1 MPVYEEKFISPL
13 AVRFSQ
19 EQLRTRFCN
28 GQALDEVTG
37 LVQEVAGVGPY
48 DVILKAPFPNI
59 EVIRWAPGQKRTGT
73 VGMAGMAI
81 PAIPDERSHWFTT
94 DNRRLYVL
102 QKVAARL
109 WPKKAGVQVD
119 VLFAA
124 PPRELFKK
132 YDSSTAGLLASLGGN
147 SAIWDWMKA
156 VSPPDGYVN
165 MAMEEAAHKQVLF
178 DDASGSLEE
187 LVSVPQDTPKA
198 RPVKEQKAEG
208 DRDADDATDAAATS
222 STSSGQQSQQSQSQ
236 PSPTPVLSPST
247 KSEKDSAHDEN
258 SRVTSE
264 ESEES
269 EEEGWW
275 EEWLSLAEH
284 WRGVSRLLEGSW
296 RGPKGETYRMEF
308 CEPSAS
314 ENVVCGHC
322 VRCQSSK
329 EKTFSVR
336 YEYDSCLLFWGT
348 GRKFCLDPE
357 ELRIVPTN
365 ARWYVAG
372 KEEPEFAAQLQKQAR
387 TYTNTNC
394 IATRLK
400 PVVEFQEL
408 LFPTSHCC
416 CTGMGSYRWRTASR
430 QKRRKAGQ
438 RQEPRQG
445 PEP

>member
-19 EQLRTRFCN
+19 EHLRTRFCN

-37 LVQEVAGVGPY
+37 LVQEVAGIGPY

-59 EVIRWAPGQKRTGT
+59 EVIRWAPGAQKRTGT
-73 VGMAGMAI
+73 AVQGMAI

-132 YDSSTAGLLASLGGN
+132 YDSSTAGLLASVGG

-156 VSPPDGYVN
+156 VSPADGYVN
-165 MAMEEAAHKQVLF
+165 MAMEEAAQKQVLF

-187 LVSVPQDTPKA
+187 LVSVPQTQDKDTPKA
-198 RPVKEQKAEG
+198 SASPPVKEQKALLG
-208 DRDADDATDAAATS
+208 DRDANDDATDATATS

-247 KSEKDSAHDEN
+247 ISEKDSAHEEN
-258 SRVTSE
+258 SPVTSE
-264 ESEES
+264 ESEAS
-269 EEEGWW
+269 EEEWS

-284 WRGVSRLLEGSW
+284 WRGVSSLLEGSW
-296 RGPKGETYRMEF
+296 RGPKGETYTMEF
-308 CEPSAS
+308 CEPSDD
-314 ENVVCGHC
+314 VVRGHC

-357 ELRIVPTN
+357 ELRTVPTN
-365 ARWYVAG
+365 AKWYVAG
-372 KEEPEFAAQLQKQAR
+372 KEEPEFEWVLIGGEPPR
-387 TYTNTNC
+387 D
-394 IATRLK
+394 R
-400 PVVEFQEL
+400 
-408 LFPTSHCC
+408 SD
-416 CTGMGSYRWRTASR
+416 R
-430 QKRRKAGQ
+430 KRVGKDKNLVDKDPCRDQ
-438 RQEPRQG
+438 PRQG
-445 PEP
+445 GAQRRRRRRPA